1 MNNKFLT
8 ILLITALLAIT
19 TFGQTTV
26 DDRAEKARQTV
37 TKIGTGSKAKVDVKL
52 RDSTKLKGY
61 IGSADADSFTLVDEK
76 SGASRDI
83 LFTDVDRVKKRG
95 GLSSGALIG
104 IVAAA
109 AAGAVLAG
117 LLLVRCRNEQ
127 GCGASQ

>member
-1 MNNKFLT
+1 MNNKVLT
-8 ILLITALLAIT
+8 ILLITTFLAIT

-37 TKIGTGSKAKVDVKL
+37 AKIGTGSKAKVEVKL

-109 AAGAVLAG
+109 AGAAVLIG
-117 LLLVRCRNEQ
+117 IISVRCRNEP
-127 GCGASQ
+127 GSC